1 MIAHF
6 AEDVNIF
13 FHFFSCRKSLGHK
26 ELRPGAAAPPKL
38 SSKKMDARDGIEPSI
53 TLLQR
58 VVLPFDHPALLA
70 ENVFA
75 VYRNNV
81 LLVNRLT
88 SLDTYKTF
96 ILVRIVGDAF

>member
-1 MIAHF
+1 MTIK
-6 AEDVNIF
+6 D
-13 FHFFSCRKSLGHK
+13 
-26 ELRPGAAAPPKL
+26 LRRGPTPPPKL

-88 SLDTYKTF
+88 SLDAYKTF